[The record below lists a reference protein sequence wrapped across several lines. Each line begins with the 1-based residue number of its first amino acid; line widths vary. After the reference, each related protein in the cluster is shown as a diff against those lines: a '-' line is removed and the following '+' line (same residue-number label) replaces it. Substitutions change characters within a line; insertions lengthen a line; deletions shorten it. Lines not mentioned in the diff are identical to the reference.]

1 MSVKDL
7 SEPPRQECRHTDGE
21 RNVHSQRLTW
31 LDALRLIAGVSMV
44 GLHST
49 ADATGQPFV
58 DLPVED
64 RWGPLLIRAVI
75 YTARTELF
83 LVISIFLL
91 LMALERRPR
100 GYGSTIKE
108 QAQRLLVPFAFWTV
122 FYAFYSLI
130 KASYFGYD
138 EWLLAELAKPLTWL
152 DYFLLGSSKYHMHF
166 LPTLFGLVLFFPF
179 FKLAKEHVWLGAVV
193 LACLLM
199 KRELDVFL
207 WSNLAGEPGFDYLL
221 RAVKILT
228 YTGYGFVAAALL
240 GIWDRWGRHRDLSTW
255 AAPLVL
261 IGAMLF
267 LIKLAGAWKTA
278 HSGAWPHNYVAGYW
292 ADFLFPCLLFAICM
306 VLAHRAWPSVISRV
320 AKYSFGI
327 YLCHPIFL
335 DLIEMAVSGQGLTPL
350 EQVLIKIILGIAATS
365 GFVLILERIRPLA
378 WTIGLGRQPDW
389 FAPVGVVTSALGRI
403 APTTTNL
410 SRGVQK

>member
-1 MSVKDL
+1 M
-7 SEPPRQECRHTDGE
+7 
-21 RNVHSQRLTW
+21 HSQRLIW

-58 DLPVED
+58 DWPVED

-83 LVISIFLL
+83 LVISVFLL

-100 GYGSTIKE
+100 DYRSTIGE

-130 KASYFGYD
+130 KASFFGYD
-138 EWLLAELAKPLTWL
+138 AWLLAELGKPLTWL
-152 DYFLLGSSKYHMHF
+152 EYFLLGSSKYHMHF
-166 LPTLFGLVLFFPF
+166 LPTLFGLVLFYPF
-179 FKLAKEHVWLGAVV
+179 FMIAKDHVWLGALI
-193 LACLLM
+193 LACLLV

-207 WSNLAGEPGFDYLL
+207 WGQLAGEAGFEYLL

-240 GIWDRWGRHRDLSTW
+240 GIWDRWGRHQDLSRW
-255 AAPLVL
+255 LAPLALV
-261 IGAMLF
+261 GMMLF
-267 LIKLAGAWKTA
+267 LIKLVGAWKTA
-278 HSGAWPHNYVAGYW
+278 HAGAWPHTYVAGYW
-292 ADFLFPCLLFAICM
+292 ADFLFPCLLFATCM
-306 VLAHRAWPSVISRV
+306 VLAHRSWPGLISRV

-335 DLIEMAVSGQGLTPL
+335 DLIEMAIAAQALAPM
-350 EQVLIKIILGIAATS
+350 EQVLIKIVLGIAATS
-365 GFVLILERIRPLA
+365 GFVLLLERTRPLA
-378 WTIGLGRQPDW
+378 WTIGLGRQPQW
-389 FAPVGVVTSALGRI
+389 SAPLRALVSAFGRD
-403 APTTTNL
+403 ARASSHL
-410 SRGVQK
+410 SRGDQE

>member
-1 MSVKDL
+1 MA
-7 SEPPRQECRHTDGE
+7 
-21 RNVHSQRLTW
+21 QRLVW

-49 ADATGQPFV
+49 ADSAGQPFAEW
-58 DLPVED
+58 PVED

-91 LMALERRPR
+91 LMALDRRPR
-100 GYGSTIKE
+100 TYGATIAE
-108 QAQRLLVPFAFWTV
+108 QIRRLLVPFAFWTV

-130 KASYFGYD
+130 KANHFGYD
-138 EWLLAELAKPLTWL
+138 AWLWSQLAKPGTWVE
-152 DYFLLGSSKYHMHF
+152 YFLLGTSKYHMHF
-166 LPTLFGLVLFFPF
+166 LPTLFGLVLFYPF
-179 FKLAKEHVWLGAVV
+179 FRLAKEHVWLGV
-193 LACLLM
+193 LVFAGLVM

-207 WSNLAGEPGFDYLL
+207 WGNLMGEAGFEYML

-228 YTGYGFVAAALL
+228 YTGYGFVAASML
-240 GIWDRWGRHRDLSTW
+240 GIWERWGKKTDLSAW
-255 AAPLVL
+255 VAPLAL

-278 HSGAWPHNYVAGYW
+278 QSGAWPHGYTPGYW
-292 ADFLFPCLLFAICM
+292 ADFLFPCLLFAICL
-306 VLAHRAWPSVISRV
+306 VLAHKSWPEVISRV

-335 DLIEMAVSGQGLTPL
+335 DLVEISIADQTLAPI
-350 EQVLIKIILGIAATS
+350 EQVLIKIVLAILATTA
-365 GFVLILERIRPLA
+365 FVVSLERVRPLA
-378 WTIGLGRQPDW
+378 WTIGLGPLPD
-389 FAPVGVVTSALGRI
+389 FKNALKNLWGR
-403 APTTTNL
+403 ASLGQNGALVSLPRST
-410 SRGVQK
+410 GDPK